1 MTGTVQAT
9 ELRPVGGRGE
19 CREEAQKCAKKS
31 EQEWFHERTKG
42 ITSRWETKFFRE
54 GRGPS
59 DHFFIARVAKP
70 ARIRAMSPRWRPIVF
85 AGVALVAIWIVAVVG
100 YTIAKNAKATPE
112 KVKAYVESIDLS
124 KLSAE
129 ERAKAIRK
137 LADMLN
143 KLSLEDRRRARLERL
158 TWGWFNE
165 MTEDEKGAFLEA
177 TMPTGFKQMLTSFE
191 QLPEDKRKK
200 TVDDALRRLKE
211 AQTQDP
217 SLANNNGTNGPPV
230 LSKELEAKVR
240 SIGLQTFYSQ
250 SSAQTKAELAP
261 VLEELQKI
269 MESGRPFRR

>member
-1 MTGTVQAT
+1 MA
-9 ELRPVGGRGE
+9 RPVKRS
-19 CREEAQKCAKKS
+19 KIS
-31 EQEWFHERTKG
+31 
-42 ITSRWETKFFRE
+42 
-54 GRGPS
+54 
-59 DHFFIARVAKP
+59 
-70 ARIRAMSPRWRPIVF
+70 AMSPRWRPVLF
-85 AGVALVAIWIVAVVG
+85 AVIALVAIWLAAVAG

-112 KVKAYVESIDLS
+112 KVKAYVESIDFT
-124 KLSAE
+124 KLSAA

-143 KLSLEDRRRARLERL
+143 KLSLEDRRKARLERL
-158 TWGWFNE
+158 TWNWFNE
-165 MTEDEKGAFLEA
+165 MTEEEKGIFLEA

-191 QLPEDKRKK
+191 QLPEEKRKK
-200 TVDDALRRLKE
+200 AVDDALRRLKE

-217 SLANNNGTNGPPV
+217 ALANSNKGTNGPPV